1 MRPESRRAEVYL
13 HAVAGGPRV
22 QLSASGGT
30 EPVRSPNGSEPF
42 YQTSASAESHLVSV
56 RLALGDSMH
65 ILARDTLFALPEIE
79 VAEPH
84 SNYSPMA
91 RGEFVM
97 VRRVPEPRL
106 VLIQNVDRVVEEA
119 GRE

>member
-1 MRPESRRAEVYL
+1 
-13 HAVAGGPRV
+13 V

-30 EPVRSPNGSEPF
+30 EPVWSPNGAELF
-42 YQTSASAESHLVSV
+42 YRTSASAESYLVAA
-56 RLALGDSMH
+56 RLALGDSVH
-65 ILARDTLFALPEIE
+65 ILERDTLFAVPEIE

-91 RGEFVM
+91 GGGFVM

-119 GRE
+119 ARE